1 MEVILITKE
10 ELKRNTT
17 ERKNLKLKIEELREK
32 LNRQIYERNSLL
44 DSELYETSLQLDLL
58 IEEYLEVTEK
68 ESGKKRY
75 DDLSFVL

>member
-58 IEEYLEVTEK
+58 IEEYLEITEK
-68 ESGKKRY
+68 ESGII
-75 DDLSFVL
+75 SA